1 MGNKNSDFIF
11 QLSTGL
17 LNCDGIRI
25 LNYFQP
31 STFDDLGQEKDV
43 AIVVIITLIDGSFS
57 VNLCMCV
64 LIPIFLMTK
73 FPYKSSF

>member
-17 LNCDGIRI
+17 GKCDGIRI

-31 STFDDLGQEKDV
+31 STLGNLSQEKDV
-43 AIVVIITLIDGSFS
+43 AIIVIMTLTEGRFLE
-57 VNLCMCV
+57 NLCMCI
-64 LIPIFLMTK
+64 LILIFLMTK